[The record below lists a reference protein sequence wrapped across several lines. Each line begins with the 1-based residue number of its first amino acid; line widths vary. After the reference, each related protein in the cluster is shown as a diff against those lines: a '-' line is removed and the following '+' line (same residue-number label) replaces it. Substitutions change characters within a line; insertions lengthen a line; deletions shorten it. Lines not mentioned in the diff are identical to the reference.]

1 MAFDSNNTIANADIA
16 KIGIAQRGSLK
27 FLEQALREYWN
38 LGQNNVLCWSINK
51 KGISVLMAP
60 HYFLAQFSS
69 SLENIA
75 TKDRLDALNG
85 RFVRELIA
93 GKRQM
98 DWVEFVGTA
107 KRFEIEP
114 TQIDLPVPIG
124 KDQLVLQTIESMV
137 RRYSI
142 SYVSKRAVL
151 LFDIVDF
158 SLFSPFEQTSQ
169 LSSLSY
175 SLNAAFSKMLAH
187 NINIDFARTTTGDGF
202 YIWNRNLDAM
212 ADTHL
217 FQFMLMVM
225 ANNAVAQSK
234 AMGRTVPTIRTGFHV
249 GSHYEFYQAQ
259 GVNPTMF
266 SYIVGE
272 VTIELARIV
281 ESAASGQIYI
291 GDFTTSMPTSSRESA
306 FLIEVDS
313 GRFVERA
320 RKHLAS
326 LKGVELSGEGIES
339 IHCFL
344 TGETSVVGG
353 ESIHRFKITDK
364 HGLSRNAYNLRVNIQ
379 MTQGR
384 PILLGSNT
392 LSNAADRVTGGT
404 MRTSR
409 EK

>member
-1 MAFDSNNTIANADIA
+1 MAFDSNNTIDNAGIT

-38 LGQNNVLCWSINK
+38 LGQNNVLCWSINSS
-51 KGISVLMAP
+51 GISVLMVP

-69 SLENIA
+69 SLENTA

-85 RFVRELIA
+85 RFVRKLIA

-98 DWVEFVGTA
+98 DEVEFTGTA
-107 KRFEIEP
+107 KRFDIEP
-114 TQIDLPVPIG
+114 TQIDLPVPVG
-124 KDQLVLQTIESMV
+124 KDQLVLQAIESMV
-137 RRYSI
+137 RRHSI

-158 SLFSPFEQTSQ
+158 ALFSPFEQTSQ

-234 AMGRTVPTIRTGFHV
+234 AVGRTVPTIRTGFHV

-266 SYIVGE
+266 SYIVGD

-281 ESAASGQIYI
+281 ESAAPGQIYI
-291 GDFTTSMPTSSRESA
+291 GDFTTNMPTSSRDSA

-326 LKGVELSGEGIES
+326 LKGVELSGGGIES

-344 TGETSVVGG
+344 TGETSVAGG

-379 MTQGR
+379 TTQGR

>member
-1 MAFDSNNTIANADIA
+1 MRPDSNNTIDNTDVN

-27 FLEQALREYWN
+27 FLEQALRNYWN
-38 LGQNNVLCWSINK
+38 LGQNNVLCWRITST
-51 KGISVLMAP
+51 GIKVLMVP

-69 SLENIA
+69 SLENTA

-85 RFVRELIA
+85 RFLRKLIS

-98 DWVEFVGTA
+98 DEVEFTGTA
-107 KRFEIEP
+107 KRFDIEP
-114 TQIDLPVPIG
+114 DQIDLPVPVG
-124 KDQLVLQTIESMV
+124 KDQLVLQAIESLM
-137 RRYSI
+137 RRHSI

-175 SLNAAFSKMLAH
+175 SLNAALSKILAH

-202 YIWNRNLDAM
+202 YIWNRNADAM

-225 ANNAVAQSK
+225 ANNALAQSK
-234 AMGRTVPTIRTGFHV
+234 AVGRTVPTIRTGFHV
-249 GSHYEFYQAQ
+249 GSHYEFYQAE

-266 SYIVGE
+266 SYIVGD

-281 ESAASGQIYI
+281 ESAAPGQIYI
-291 GDFTTSMPTSSRESA
+291 GDFKTNMPTSSRDSA

-326 LKGVELSGEGIES
+326 LKGVELSGGGIES

-344 TGETSVVGG
+344 TGETSIAGG
-353 ESIHRFKITDK
+353 QSIHRFKVTDK
-364 HGLSRNAYNLRVNIQ
+364 HGLSRNVYNLRVNIQ
-379 MTQGR
+379 TTQGR

-392 LSNAADRVTGGT
+392 LSKAADRVTGGT
-404 MRTSR
+404 INTTR